1 MAENKKNNISIST
14 EEEKYKKSN
23 VLINAKGKT
32 SLMGLRLFALGMNYA
47 SMDEETKTIVS
58 EIPVKKLKELLH
70 SKSNSLYD
78 KVFDLTVP
86 SEDSEDSED
95 KDEKKKKK
103 KRKNTLLDWRIIAKD
118 PVKQEFRAMNVIQ
131 DTEYKDGYLVIRYN
145 NSINNE
151 LWDLKSNY
159 TVLNLNDTMK
169 LKSKY
174 SAQLYEMLKSNYD
187 FLRTK
192 YHRDENIS
200 WKVNVV
206 ELQLRLGVINAEGN
220 KTIFDE
226 SRKEKPD
233 YDKIDKIA
241 IEKGLK
247 KYKEFGAFN
256 QFVLK
261 KSIKEINEKTVIDVK
276 IDPKGSGRGG
286 KKKEILFIIS
296 YKKNNLKEDL
306 IGNIIVPKELT
317 EEQKFDAIIEI
328 GRIVKGVSSSEVKA
342 IAEAADYQID
352 KVIEAYQLAE
362 KSKKIDGITGW
373 MIDAVKEGWAEKKSI
388 SPKNNKD
395 KFKNFKER
403 EYDYDD
409 LEKRF
414 SKN

>member
-1 MAENKKNNISIST
+1 
-14 EEEKYKKSN
+14 
-23 VLINAKGKT
+23 
-32 SLMGLRLFALGMNYA
+32 MGLRLFALGMNYA

-58 EIPVKKLKELLH
+58 EIPVKKLKELLN
-70 SKSNSLYD
+70 SNSNSLYE
-78 KVFDLTVP
+78 KVYDLTVP
-86 SEDSEDSED
+86 MDDEDKNDRNED
-95 KDEKKKKK
+95 KDKKEKKDKKKKK
-103 KRKNTLLDWRIIAKD
+103 KNTLLDWRIIAKD

-131 DTEYKDGYLVIRYN
+131 DAEYKDGFLVIRYN

-159 TVLNLNDTMK
+159 TVLNLKDTMK
-169 LKSKY
+169 LNSTY

-187 FLRTK
+187 FLRAK

-200 WKVNVV
+200 WNVNLI

-220 KTIFDE
+220 KTIFNE
-226 SRKEKPD
+226 SRKENPD
-233 YDKIDKIA
+233 YDKIDEIA
-241 IEKGLK
+241 REKGLI
-247 KYKEFGAFN
+247 KYKNFSAFN
-256 QFVLK
+256 QFILK
-261 KSIKEINEKTVIDVK
+261 KAVKEINEKTVIDVK
-276 IDPKGSGRGG
+276 VDYLKSGRGA
-286 KKKEILFIIS
+286 KVREILFTIS
-296 YKKNNLKEDL
+296 DKKNNLKEDL

-362 KSKKIDGITGW
+362 NSKGIDGITGW
-373 MIDAVKEGWAEKKSI
+373 MIAAVKEGWAEKKST
-388 SPKNNKD
+388 SPQNNKD

-409 LEKRF
+409 LEKRY